1 MNIRTAKKVAG
12 SIKKVVEEN
21 IGQPGS
27 DDEVYIGADERPTY
41 RVDDLAEKAALSA
54 LAGESVAVLSEEGG
68 LIFLAI
74 RRIKERHQRHTLLLL
89 FCSASSLVKEC
100 KTIGC
105 GDWGCFEPCFK
116 RPF

>member
-21 IGQPGS
+21 IGQPGA

-68 LIFLAI
+68 LIFLDESPDYLCVLDPLDGSRNAI
-74 RRIKERHQRHTLLLL
+74 KGIP
-89 FCSASSLVKEC
+89 FYCCSVALA
-100 KTIGC
+100 
-105 GDWGCFEPCFK
+105 
-116 RPF
+116 